1 MNEMEAKKLLKGPK
15 KDILTSIGLFIL
27 GIILIFVGV
36 ALEPSTEGIEATDY
50 DTLIGNKADKED
62 AYAKVTIAYLPY
74 LFAEETGEYGNKNYY
89 IIFDKKGYPY
99 IARLTDETYQK
110 LEKLYDEGLEISYE
124 LKGYLFNQDAELKPL
139 AINAHRKMF
148 EDSEISEANY
158 EMFFGKTYIDEVAK
172 ASSAGEI
179 IFLTIGIVLSII
191 GVICFIVAVI
201 AKIRFKS
208 VLRKANKDD
217 LLYELAKDSTM
228 YFKKEE
234 ICLTDNYIISTFL
247 GLNILKY
254 DDIVW
259 TYYEDRRYNF
269 VSIGKYLIARTK
281 NKKAY
286 QIAYTFRNVDLL
298 VEIMNKIH
306 DKNDKVM
313 VGFTKEN
320 QQAYKELTKKKKD

>member
-1 MNEMEAKKLLKGPK
+1 M
-15 KDILTSIGLFIL
+15 
-27 GIILIFVGV
+27 
-36 ALEPSTEGIEATDY
+36 
-50 DTLIGNKADKED
+50 
-62 AYAKVTIAYLPY
+62 
-74 LFAEETGEYGNKNYY
+74 
-89 IIFDKKGYPY
+89 
-99 IARLTDETYQK
+99 
-110 LEKLYDEGLEISYE
+110 
-124 LKGYLFNQDAELKPL
+124 
-139 AINAHRKMF
+139 
-148 EDSEISEANY
+148 
-158 EMFFGKTYIDEVAK
+158 
-172 ASSAGEI
+172 
-179 IFLTIGIVLSII
+179 
-191 GVICFIVAVI
+191 
-201 AKIRFKS
+201 
-208 VLRKANKDD
+208 
-217 LLYELAKDSTM
+217 YELAKESTM

-234 ICLTDNYIISTFL
+234 ICLTDKYIISTFL

-298 VEIMNKIH
+298 IEIMNKIH